1 MEQPLD
7 KIRRLSKSLPECDI
21 KFAEKYI
28 ASREFDKLLEIVESD
43 IYLVQKNESLEH
55 PKEKFANIDLEELL
69 ELRGAVDEYMSF
81 LKVPDN
87 SDDDDWMYEW
97 MYD

>member
-7 KIRRLSKSLPECDI
+7 KIRRLSKSLPEGDI

-43 IYLVQKNESLEH
+43 IYLVQQNESLEH
-55 PKEKFANIDLEELL
+55 PKEKFVNIDLEEC
-69 ELRGAVDEYMSF
+69 Y
-81 LKVPDN
+81 LKKMAINKEKFTKFEITTND
-87 SDDDDWMYEW
+87 
-97 MYD
+97 